1 MQQIKG
7 FYLYIGTLYNMP
19 LDIHANQV
27 KREGNETRNIL
38 RLMDETKDFQII
50 KQILM

>member
-7 FYLYIGTLYNMP
+7 FYLYICMYIMP
-19 LDIHANQV
+19 PDIHANQV
-27 KREGNETRNIL
+27 KWEGNETRNIL